1 MNSLM
6 LDIAIILVFGI
17 FLFLGFKNGVISAF
31 LSFASSVF
39 SGFLSVYFA
48 GALSSWTYSEIIG
61 PNIRKRAESLIID
74 HALTSEN
81 FFNHM
86 PKFIVEYLKANNIT
100 SFSLDHIINNNAMSV
115 VPDKISEFFAPI
127 VIEILKSVFVVVL
140 FIVFIALS
148 KCVIKFILKLFK
160 SSLMRKTNTL
170 LGGFF
175 GLLKA
180 YVVITVALCFLR
192 SFAYVSPQT
201 PSWLSEE
208 SISNTVVFQKMY
220 NNNPVYEFFKFV

>member
-17 FLFLGFKNGVISAF
+17 FLFLEFKNGVISSF

-100 SFSLDHIINNNAMSV
+100 SFSLDHIINNNAMGV
-115 VPDKISEFFAPI
+115 VPDKIAEFFAPVI
-127 VIEILKSVFVVVL
+127 IEILKSVFVVVL

>member
-1 MNSLM
+1 M

-17 FLFLGFKNGVISAF
+17 FLFLGFKNGVISSF

-48 GALSSWTYSEIIG
+48 GMLSSWTYSEIIG

-86 PKFIVEYLKANNIT
+86 PKFMVEYLKANNIT
-100 SFSLDHIINNNAMSV
+100 SFSLDHIINNNAMGV
-115 VPDKISEFFAPI
+115 VPDKIAEFFAPVI
-127 VIEILKSVFVVVL
+127 IEILKSVFVVVL

-148 KCVIKFILKLFK
+148 KCVIKFILKLF
-160 SSLMRKTNTL
+160 NL
-170 LGGFF
+170 L
-175 GLLKA
+175 
-180 YVVITVALCFLR
+180 
-192 SFAYVSPQT
+192 
-201 PSWLSEE
+201 
-208 SISNTVVFQKMY
+208 
-220 NNNPVYEFFKFV
+220 